1 MKRLRAQLLG
11 WLHRHPRVE
20 SAALLFPAGA
30 WLGICFAIPLG
41 IMATYAFRP
50 RHVLG
55 GVYPGWTLVS
65 VERLFDPLYLAV
77 LERSIV
83 ISVVTTILALLVSY
97 PIAIVIA
104 RATRWRALLL
114 FLVVL
119 PFWTSFLVRTYATI
133 FLLRDTGLINRVLEY
148 VGVIHEP
155 LRMLYT
161 PGAVLFGLVT
171 GFVPFMVL
179 PIYASL
185 EKLDPAL
192 LEAAEVLGATEWRR
206 FVRVTWPLTLPGVAA
221 GSLLVFVPA
230 LGSFLTSDLLGGA
243 KVELIGNLVQN
254 QFTTARNWPFGSALS
269 FLLLL
274 VVMAG
279 MLHPGVAATTVG
291 RSESERCGVRLSEWH
306 RLRWLRVAAPAAR
319 CC

>member
-1 MKRLRAQLLG
+1 MTRLRSSIAAA
-11 WLHRHPRVE
+11 LHRHPRLQ
-20 SAALLFPAGA
+20 ATALLLPGGV
-30 WLGICFAIPLG
+30 WLVVFFAIPLA

-50 RHVLG
+50 RHILG
-55 GVYPGWTLVS
+55 GVYPGWTTAHVARLV
-65 VERLFDPLYLAV
+65 EPLYLAV
-77 LERSIV
+77 LGR
-83 ISVVTTILALLVSY
+83 SVVLSLLATALALLVSY
-97 PIAIVIA
+97 PIALVIV
-104 RATRWRALLL
+104 RATRWRSFLL

-133 FLLRDTGLINRVLEY
+133 FLIRDTGLINQVLQAI
-148 VGVIHEP
+148 GVIHQP

-171 GFVPFMVL
+171 GFVPFMAL

-192 LEAAEVLGATEWRR
+192 LEAAEVLGAPEWRR
-206 FVRVTWPLTLPGVAA
+206 FVRVIWPLTLPGVVV
-221 GSLLVFVPA
+221 GSLLVFVPS

-254 QFTTARNWPFGSALS
+254 QFTSARNWPFGSALS

-274 VVMAG
+274 VVMLGLLAQLRFTAAHAKDRAG
-279 MLHPGVAATTVG
+279 
-291 RSESERCGVRLSEWH
+291 
-306 RLRWLRVAAPAAR
+306 
-319 CC
+319 

>member
-1 MKRLRAQLLG
+1 MTRFRTMLRDA
-11 WLHRHPRVE
+11 LHRSPRFE
-20 SAALLFPAGA
+20 AAVLLLPAGA
-30 WLGICFAIPLG
+30 WLAIFFAIPLG
-41 IMATYAFRP
+41 IVATYAFRP
-50 RHVLG
+50 RHILG
-55 GVYPGWTLVS
+55 GVYPGWTTVHVARLV
-65 VERLFDPLYLAV
+65 EPLYLVV
-77 LERSIV
+77 LQRSV
-83 ISVVTTILALLVSY
+83 LLSLVATLLALIVSY
-97 PIAIVIA
+97 PIALVIV

-133 FLLRDTGLINRVLEY
+133 FLIRDTGLINHLLQA
-148 VGVIHEP
+148 VGVIRQP

-192 LEAAEVLGATEWRR
+192 LEAAEALGAPEWRR
-206 FVRVTWPLTLPGVAA
+206 FVRVTWPLTLPGVVA
-221 GSLLVFVPA
+221 GSMLVFVPA

-254 QFTTARNWPFGSALS
+254 QFTSARNWPFGSALS
-269 FLLLL
+269 LLLL
-274 VVMAG
+274 VVVMIG
-279 MLHPGVAATTVG
+279 MLA
-291 RSESERCGVRLSEWH
+291 
-306 RLRWLRVAAPAAR
+306 RLRLDRTHTRAR
-319 CC
+319 RGT

>member
-1 MKRLRAQLLG
+1 VKRVRAAFFAWMHRYPRLETLGLL
-11 WLHRHPRVE
+11 L
-20 SAALLFPAGA
+20 PAGA
-30 WLGICFAIPLG
+30 WLTIFFAIPLG

-55 GVYPGWTLVS
+55 GVYPGWTTVS
-65 VERLFDPLYLAV
+65 VARLIDPLYLVV
-77 LERSIV
+77 LERS
-83 ISVVTTILALLVSY
+83 VVLSLIATLLALLVSY
-97 PIAIVIA
+97 PIALVIV
-104 RATRWRALLL
+104 RASRWRALLL

-133 FLLRDTGLINRVLEY
+133 FLIRDTGVINQLLQF
-148 VGVIHEP
+148 VGIVHEP

-192 LEAAEVLGATEWRR
+192 LEAAEALGAPEWRR
-206 FVRVTWPLTLPGVAA
+206 FVRVTWPLSLPGVAA
-221 GSLLVFVPA
+221 GALLVFVPA

-254 QFTTARNWPFGSALS
+254 QFTSARNWPFGSALS
-269 FLLLL
+269 FLLLT
-274 VVMAG
+274 VVMLG
-279 MLHPGVAATTVG
+279 MIA
-291 RSESERCGVRLSEWH
+291 RLQLSH
-306 RLRWLRVAAPAAR
+306 RASRLRPHDP
-319 CC
+319 

>member
-1 MKRLRAQLLG
+1 VKRWREALLG
-11 WLHRHPRVE
+11 WLHRHPRAE
-20 SAALLFPAGA
+20 TLALLFPAGGWLVA
-30 WLGICFAIPLG
+30 WFAIPLG

-50 RHVLG
+50 RHLLG
-55 GVYPGWTLVS
+55 GVYPGWTTVS
-65 VERLFDPLYLAV
+65 VLRLFDPLYLVV
-77 LERSIV
+77 LERSVIV
-83 ISVVTTILALLVSY
+83 SLVATALALAVSY
-97 PIAIVIA
+97 PIAVVIVRA
-104 RATRWRALLL
+104 RRWRALLL

-133 FLLRDTGLINRVLEY
+133 FVLRDTGLINRLLEY
-148 VGVIHEP
+148 VGVVRQP
-155 LRMLYT
+155 LQLLYT

-269 FLLLL
+269 FLLRL
-274 VVMAG
+274 VVMIG
-279 MLHPGVAATTVG
+279 MLARIPFSRTKT
-291 RSESERCGVRLSEWH
+291 
-306 RLRWLRVAAPAAR
+306 PA
-319 CC
+319 

>member
-1 MKRLRAQLLG
+1 MKRLRARLFA
-11 WLHRHPRVE
+11 WLHRHPRLQTV
-20 SAALLFPAGA
+20 ALLLPAGA
-30 WLGICFAIPLG
+30 WLAIFFAVPLG

-55 GVYPGWTLVS
+55 GVYAGWTMVH
-65 VERLFDPLYLAV
+65 VTRLFEPLYLVV
-77 LERSIV
+77 LERS
-83 ISVVTTILALLVSY
+83 VVLSLIATVLALLLSY
-97 PIAIVIA
+97 PIAMVIV
-104 RATRWRALLL
+104 RASRWRALLL

-133 FLLRDTGLINRVLEY
+133 FLIRDTGLINQLLQF
-148 VGVIHEP
+148 VGVVREP

-192 LEAAEVLGATEWRR
+192 LEVAEALGAPEWRR
-206 FVRVTWPLTLPGVAA
+206 FVRVTWPLSLPGVAA

-254 QFTTARNWPFGSALS
+254 QFTSARNWPFGSALS

-274 VVMAG
+274 GVMLG
-279 MLHPGVAATTVG
+279 MLA
-291 RSESERCGVRLSEWH
+291 RLMWSSPPQ
-306 RLRWLRVAAPAAR
+306 APDA
-319 CC
+319 

>member
-1 MKRLRAQLLG
+1 MTRLRSSVAAALQ
-11 WLHRHPRVE
+11 RHPRVQ
-20 SAALLFPAGA
+20 ATALLLPAGV
-30 WLGICFAIPLG
+30 WLAVFFAIPLA

-50 RHVLG
+50 RHILG
-55 GVYPGWTLVS
+55 GVYPGWTTVHVARLV
-65 VERLFDPLYLAV
+65 EPLYIAV
-77 LERSIV
+77 LGR
-83 ISVVTTILALLVSY
+83 SVVLSLLATALALLVSY
-97 PIAIVIA
+97 PIALVIV
-104 RATRWRALLL
+104 RSTRWRSLLL

-133 FLLRDTGLINRVLEY
+133 FLIRDTGLINQVLQAL
-148 VGVIHEP
+148 GVTHQP

-192 LEAAEVLGATEWRR
+192 LEAAEVLGAPEWRR
-206 FVRVTWPLTLPGVAA
+206 FVRVIWPLTLPGVVV
-221 GSLLVFVPA
+221 GSLLVFVPS

-254 QFTTARNWPFGSALS
+254 QFTSARNWPFGSALS

-274 VVMAG
+274 VVMLG
-279 MLHPGVAATTVG
+279 MLAQLRFTAAHAKDATG
-291 RSESERCGVRLSEWH
+291 
-306 RLRWLRVAAPAAR
+306 
-319 CC
+319 

>member
-1 MKRLRAQLLG
+1 VKRLRARLFA
-11 WLHRHPRVE
+11 WLHRHPRLQTV
-20 SAALLFPAGA
+20 ALLLPAGA
-30 WLGICFAIPLG
+30 WLAIFFAVPLG

-55 GVYPGWTLVS
+55 GVYAGWTMVH
-65 VERLFDPLYLAV
+65 VTRLFEPLYLVV
-77 LERSIV
+77 LERS
-83 ISVVTTILALLVSY
+83 VVLSLIATVLALLLSY
-97 PIAIVIA
+97 PIAMVIV
-104 RATRWRALLL
+104 RASRWRALLL

-133 FLLRDTGLINRVLEY
+133 FLIRDTGLINQLLQF
-148 VGVIHEP
+148 VGVVREP

-192 LEAAEVLGATEWRR
+192 LEVAEALGAPEWRR
-206 FVRVTWPLTLPGVAA
+206 FVRVTWPLSLPGVAA

-254 QFTTARNWPFGSALS
+254 QFTSARNWPFGSALS

-274 VVMAG
+274 GVMLG
-279 MLHPGVAATTVG
+279 MLA
-291 RSESERCGVRLSEWH
+291 RLMWSSPPQ
-306 RLRWLRVAAPAAR
+306 APDA
-319 CC
+319 

>member
-1 MKRLRAQLLG
+1 MKRLRAELFA
-11 WLHRHPRVE
+11 WLHRHSRFE
-20 SAALLFPAGA
+20 TTALLFPAAG
-30 WLGICFAIPLG
+30 WLAIFFAIPLG

-50 RHVLG
+50 RHLLG
-55 GVYPGWTLVS
+55 GVYPGWTTVHVL
-65 VERLFDPLYLAV
+65 RLLDPLYLAI
-77 LERSIV
+77 LGRSVV
-83 ISVVTTILALLVSY
+83 ISLVATVLALLVSY
-97 PIAIVIA
+97 PIAVVIA
-104 RATRWRALLL
+104 RATKWRALLL

-133 FLLRDTGLINRVLEY
+133 FLLRDTGLVNQLLQLT
-148 VGVIHEP
+148 GVVREP

-192 LEAAEVLGATEWRR
+192 LEAAEALGATEWRR
-206 FVRVTWPLTLPGVAA
+206 FLRVTWPLTLPGVLA

-274 VVMAG
+274 VVLIG
-279 MLHPGVAATTVG
+279 MLARALFSSRLATHD
-291 RSESERCGVRLSEWH
+291 S
-306 RLRWLRVAAPAAR
+306 
-319 CC
+319 